1 MSYPTTTI
9 KKRLPEGVFAI
20 FLLLSCALISFI
32 YLRVEA
38 IAQTSPTSYGE
49 AENAFMSMSLDQR
62 IKMQVLLT
70 AAGYWPAVPTASFST
85 RLFDAIEKFQGD
97 NGFVA
102 LGVLNSEQ
110 MEKLQLVGGSYL
122 NRWNF
127 EAIKHPMANVEVW
140 VPMGLPMFER
150 LTPAGLAF
158 TNSAYGVLLAY
169 DFYPEFNLRFSFE
182 ALLSKLRRNGSTIY
196 YTKLYHDD
204 FFVVSYSDGGT
215 DAYVRYHQLGTG
227 GIGFSLYWNH
237 NATDAHIERIA
248 TLISGSL
255 WSAVTGAP
263 FTSPFTVRPE
273 APSEVARAASPTPEP
288 QQPAPSPVLPQPERH
303 RASSGTGIYVTADGH
318 LITNAHVVR
327 DCSDIQVE
335 TGLGTFEVAKLLA
348 KDTANDL
355 ALLKISFK
363 PKSIAALRS
372 TVRLGEN
379 VEAFGYPLS
388 EILATSGNFTTGNVT
403 ALAGLGDDGRFFQ
416 ISAPV
421 QPGNSGGPL
430 LDENGNLIGVV
441 SSKLNF
447 LSEIK
452 DAGDIPQNVNFAI
465 KASVVTTFLQ
475 DNGVNFQSGNASEPM
490 KPADLA
496 DRAKSLSAFIECL

>member
-32 YLRVEA
+32 YLHVEA

-49 AENAFMSMSLDQR
+49 AENAFMGMSLDQR

-102 LGVLNSEQ
+102 LGVLNNEQ

-158 TNSAYGVLLAY
+158 TNSSYGVLLAY

-196 YTKLYHDD
+196 YTKLYQGD

-263 FTSPFTVRPE
+263 FISPFTVRPE

-303 RASSGTGIYVTADGH
+303 TASSGTGHLRYGRWSSHHKRPCCSGLLGH
-318 LITNAHVVR
+318 
-327 DCSDIQVE
+327 
-335 TGLGTFEVAKLLA
+335 
-348 KDTANDL
+348 
-355 ALLKISFK
+355 
-363 PKSIAALRS
+363 P
-372 TVRLGEN
+372 GEN
-379 VEAFGYPLS
+379 RTRDFRSSQAPCEGHSERPGAFEDKFQTEEHSCL
-388 EILATSGNFTTGNVT
+388 TFDCKV
-403 ALAGLGDDGRFFQ
+403 GRERRGFW
-416 ISAPV
+416 
-421 QPGNSGGPL
+421 L
-430 LDENGNLIGVV
+430 
-441 SSKLNF
+441 
-447 LSEIK
+447 
-452 DAGDIPQNVNFAI
+452 
-465 KASVVTTFLQ
+465 
-475 DNGVNFQSGNASEPM
+475 
-490 KPADLA
+490 PAKRDFS
-496 DRAKSLSAFIECL
+496 D